1 MPPHPIPSPNPSP
14 NPNPNPNPNQA
25 SCNAIVVKYYDKE
38 KEPLEKGNLSC
49 WLREA
54 VDAAA
59 CERDRLGIPNPNP
72 NSHPYHNP
80 NPNPNQAHLSG
91 IDLTA
96 CKVACSEEASCNAT
110 APYP

>member
-1 MPPHPIPSPNPSP
+1 MACSEE
-14 NPNPNPNPNQA
+14 A

-80 NPNPNQAHLSG
+80 NPNPNPNPNLNP
-91 IDLTA
+91 IPNPDPNLLTQT
-96 CKVACSEEASCNAT
+96 S
-110 APYP
+110 